1 MSAQSEIDRLMHVAD
16 NTDDTVRLWKIA
28 EKLNKLSAWDAAA
41 VVIHKIR
48 SIEQRA
54 AAQVTA

>member
-1 MSAQSEIDRLMHVAD
+1 MSAQSEIDRLMHAAD
-16 NTDDTVRLWKIA
+16 TTSDTVRLWKIA

-48 SIEQRA
+48 KIEQKA
-54 AAQVTA
+54 AAQVMA

>member
-1 MSAQSEIDRLMHVAD
+1 MSTQNEIERLMREAG
-16 NTDDTVRLWKIA
+16 NTKNLYKLWKIA

-48 SIEQRA
+48 GIEQA
-54 AAQVTA
+54 AARQVTA